1 MKVYLDDERPTP
13 AGWVRAY
20 WPQEVI
26 ALLQTGQVTDISL
39 DHDLGDDARGT
50 GYDVIRWLEE
60 AVATS
65 LLLPPNITVHS
76 ANPAGR
82 KRMVAGIESI
92 GRFVSA
98 RTAAAVPEAV
108 AALLARLDA
117 LGIATTTVTHPA
129 VYTVEQAKAHRVR
142 HDGTHVKNLFLR
154 NKKGAMWLVVLAEE
168 RVVDLKDLGRRID
181 AGNVSFGS
189 PERLR
194 RYLGVEPG
202 AVTPLAAVNDRDA
215 AVQVVLDA
223 RVLQRDPVHCHPLIN
238 TMTTAI
244 GAADLLRFLQ
254 DCGHPPRILDLD
266 APAASQPD

>member
-20 WPQEVI
+20 WPKEVI
-26 ALLQTGQVTDISL
+26 TLLQTGQVTDLSL

-50 GYDVIRWLEE
+50 GYDVILWLEE
-60 AVATS
+60 AVATGG
-65 LLLPPNITVHS
+65 LVPPSITVHS

-82 KRMVAGIESI
+82 QRMMAGIESI
-92 GRFVSA
+92 GRLLDA
-98 RTAAAVPEAV
+98 RATTAVPEAV
-108 AALLARLDA
+108 AALFARLRA

-129 VYTVEQAKAHRVR
+129 VYTVEQAKAQRVR

-168 RVVDLKDLGRRID
+168 RVVDLKELGRRID

-202 AVTPLAAVNDRDA
+202 SVTPLAVVNDPDA

-223 RVLQRDPVHCHPLIN
+223 RILQRDPVHCHPLIN
-238 TMTTAI
+238 TMTTSI
-244 GAADLLRFLQ
+244 DGAELLRFLEA
-254 DCGHPPRILDLD
+254 CGHAPQIIHLD
-266 APAASQPD
+266 APTAP

>member
-26 ALLQTGQVTDISL
+26 ALLVTGQVTDLSL

-60 AVATS
+60 AVATTA
-65 LLLPPNITVHS
+65 LIPPSITVHS

-82 KRMVAGIESI
+82 KRMTAGIESI

-98 RTAAAVPEAV
+98 RAAAVVPEAV
-108 AALLARLDA
+108 AALLCRLRA
-117 LGIATTTVTHPA
+117 LDIATSTVTHPA
-129 VYTVEQAKAHRVR
+129 VYTVEQAKAQRVR
-142 HDGTHVKNLFLR
+142 QDGTHIKNLFLR
-154 NKKGAMWLVVLAEE
+154 NKKGAMWLVVLQED
-168 RVVDLKDLGRRID
+168 RVVDLKDLGRRLH

-202 AVTPLAAVNDRDA
+202 SVTPLAAINDREL

-223 RVLQRDPVHCHPLIN
+223 RILQSDPVHCHPLVN

-244 GAADLLRFLQ
+244 GAADLQRFLQ
-254 DCGHPPRILDLD
+254 ACGHPPHLVDLD
-266 APAASQPD
+266 AQAER